1 VDDLTRTLDFMSRV
15 ENSCAE
21 RIEPFE
27 WGAALFLDSLPKVH
41 DFNFL
46 RVEGAPADLV
56 FDELIREAERLQGE
70 AGLSH
75 RKIVIEDDAVG
86 RALAPLFRTRGWD
99 AMSLQIMVYRGE
111 RKRVEAGDVVR
122 ELTSSEVRALW
133 SASWATTR
141 VGEDPEQ
148 LAQRLAVDTVLA
160 KEANALFFGVVIEGL
175 AVSSADL
182 YSDGSIAQI
191 ESVLTLEAYR
201 RRGFG
206 GAVVLHALAHA
217 LDTGHE
223 LVFLVA
229 DIGDWPKEMYARMGF
244 DPVGRYWD
252 FTLTKA

>member
-1 VDDLTRTLDFMSRV
+1 MNDLRRALDFMSRV

-21 RIEPFE
+21 RVEPFK
-27 WGAALFLDSLPKVH
+27 WGVALFLDSLPRVH

-46 RVEGAPADLV
+46 RVEGAPRDLV
-56 FDELIREAERLQGE
+56 FDELLREAERLQGD

-99 AMSLQIMVYRGE
+99 SVSLQIMVYRGE
-111 RKRVEAGDVVR
+111 QQIESDDVVR
-122 ELTSSEVRALW
+122 ELAPHEVRALW

-148 LAQRLAVDTVLA
+148 MAQRLAVHSVLA
-160 KEANALFFGVVIEGL
+160 REANALFFGVVLEGQ

-217 LDTGHE
+217 QDTGHE
-223 LVFLVA
+223 LIFLVA
-229 DIGDWPKEMYARMGF
+229 DIGDWPKEMYERMGF
-244 DPVGRYWD
+244 DPVGRCWD